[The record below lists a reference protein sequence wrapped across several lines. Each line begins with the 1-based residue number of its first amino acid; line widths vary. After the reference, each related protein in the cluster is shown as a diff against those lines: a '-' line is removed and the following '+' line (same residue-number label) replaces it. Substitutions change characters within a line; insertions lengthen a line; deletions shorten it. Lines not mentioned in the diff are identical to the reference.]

1 MPTPAE
7 APRKNAPKTRRG
19 KPFERGNRGRP
30 KGALNRVTRAVAE
43 LFEADAE
50 RVGAKAVELALA
62 GDATALRLVIERV
75 YPAPRE
81 RRISVALPAM
91 RTLAD
96 LPDAVGAIIV
106 AVGEGKL
113 TTTEAAALAG
123 LLAAQREAI
132 EAASVES
139 RLAAIEERLADED
152 RRAQH

>member
-1 MPTPAE
+1 M
-7 APRKNAPKTRRG
+7 
-19 KPFERGNRGRP
+19 
-30 KGALNRVTRAVAE
+30 TRAVAE

-132 EAASVES
+132 EAASVDRES
-139 RLAAIEERLADED
+139 PRSRTTRQCGPPCATLADAFL
-152 RRAQH
+152 RLSAALPCRAAV